1 MTRFPNTACLMM
13 TAATA
18 ALLALP
24 AHAEMSDGKIKIGV
38 LNDQTGVYSA
48 LGGTGSL
55 EAAKMAA
62 EEFGGKIGD
71 TPIEVVGADHQ
82 NKADIGSNIA
92 RQWYDRDQVDAIMD
106 LTTSS
111 VALAVQAISVEKKKI
126 TMITGGGTTE
136 LTGKACS
143 PYGFHWAY
151 DTHALAVSTGGA
163 LVEAGGDSW
172 FFLTADYAFGY
183 SLEENTTKTVDAKG
197 GKVLGTVRFPIGA
210 TDYSAFLLQA
220 QASGAKVV
228 GLASAGMDTQNQI
241 KQAAE
246 FGITAGG
253 QNLAGLLLMITDVH
267 GLGLEAAQGL
277 YFTESYYWDRNDAS
291 REFAAK
297 YEARTGA
304 KPSMVQAATY
314 SAARQYLKAVEAAG
328 TDETE
333 AVAAKLHEMPVQ
345 DAFAENGKVQ
355 ANGRMVSDVYLM
367 QVKTPAES
375 TGEWDLAKI
384 ISTTPGDV
392 AYLPAAESGCPLV
405 K

>member
-1 MTRFPNTACLMM
+1 MKSLYL
-13 TAATA
+13 TAAAA
-18 ALLALP
+18 ALLVTP
-24 AHAEMSDGKIKIGV
+24 AAAEMTDGKIKIGV
-38 LNDQTGVYSA
+38 LNDQSGVYSA

-55 EAAKMAA
+55 EAVKMAA

-71 TPIEVVGADHQ
+71 APIEVVGADHQ

-92 RQWYDRDQVDAIMD
+92 RQWYDTEQVDTIFD

-111 VALAVQAISVEKKKI
+111 VALAVRAISDEKKKI
-126 TMITGGGTTE
+126 TMVTGGGTTE

-163 LVEAGGDSW
+163 LVKAGGDSW
-172 FFLTADYAFGY
+172 YFLTADYAFGY
-183 SLEENTTKTVDAKG
+183 SLEENTTKTVEEAG
-197 GKVLGTVRFPIGA
+197 GKVLGNVRFPIGA

-267 GLGLEAAQGL
+267 GLGLQAAQGL
-277 YFTESYYWDRNDAS
+277 YLTESYYWDRNDAS
-291 REFAAK
+291 RAFAQK
-297 YEARTGA
+297 YKERTGA
-304 KPSMVQAATY
+304 MPSMVQAATY
-314 SAARQYLKAVEAAG
+314 SAARQYLKAIEAAG

-345 DAFAENGKVQ
+345 DAFAENGKVL
-355 ANGRMVSDVYLM
+355 ANGRMVSDVYLF
-367 QVKTPAES
+367 QVKKPEES
-375 TGEWDLAKI
+375 KGEWDYYNLIATI
-384 ISTTPGDV
+384 PGEE
-392 AYLPAAESGCPLV
+392 AYMKAEDSGCALV

>member
-1 MTRFPNTACLMM
+1 MLFRSACVF
-13 TAATA
+13 AISANA
-18 ALLALP
+18 SLAQDKPPL
-24 AHAEMSDGKIKIGV
+24 K
-38 LNDQTGVYSA
+38 
-48 LGGTGSL
+48 LGGILDMSSLYADITGSGS
-55 EAAKMAA
+55 ETAAKMAA
-62 EEFGGKIGD
+62 EDFGGAVLGRKIE
-71 TPIEVVGADHQ
+71 IVVGDHL
-82 NKADIGSNIA
+82 NKADLSANIA
-92 RQWYDRDQVDAIMD
+92 RDMIDNQGVEMIFDVAASA
-106 LTTSS
+106 T
-111 VALAVQAISVEKKKI
+111 ALAAAEIAKARGKIIMFNGPGSIRLSNEACGPYTVHYVFDTFAQANV
-126 TMITGGGTTE
+126 TGLAAVKSG
-136 LTGKACS
+136 L
-143 PYGFHWAY
+143 
-151 DTHALAVSTGGA
+151 DT
-163 LVEAGGDSW
+163 W

-267 GLGLEAAQGL
+267 GLGLQAAQGL
-277 YFTESYYWDRNDAS
+277 YLTESYYWDRNDAS
-291 REFAAK
+291 RAFAQK
-297 YEARTGA
+297 YKERTGA
-304 KPSMVQAATY
+304 MPSMVQAATY

>member
-1 MTRFPNTACLMM
+1 MKSLYL
-13 TAATA
+13 TAAAA
-18 ALLALP
+18 ALLVTP
-24 AHAEMSDGKIKIGV
+24 AAAEMTDGKIKIGV
-38 LNDQTGVYSA
+38 LNDQSGVYSA

-55 EAAKMAA
+55 EAVKMAA

-71 TPIEVVGADHQ
+71 APIEVVGADHQ

-92 RQWYDRDQVDAIMD
+92 RQWYDTEQVDTIFD

-111 VALAVQAISVEKKKI
+111 VALAVRALSDEKKKI
-126 TMITGGGTTE
+126 TMVTGGGTTD

-163 LVEAGGDSW
+163 LVKAGGNSW
-172 FFLTADYAFGY
+172 YFLTADYAFGY
-183 SLEENTTKTVDAKG
+183 SLEENTTKTVEGAG
-197 GKVLGTVRFPIGA
+197 GKVLGNVRFPIGA

-267 GLGLEAAQGL
+267 GLGLQAAQGL
-277 YFTESYYWDRNDAS
+277 YLTESYYWDRNDAS
-291 REFAAK
+291 RAFAQK
-297 YEARTGA
+297 YKERTGA
-304 KPSMVQAATY
+304 MPSMVQAATY
-314 SAARQYLKAVEAAG
+314 SAARQYLKAIEAAG

-345 DAFAENGKVQ
+345 DAFAENGKVL
-355 ANGRMVSDVYLM
+355 ANGRMVSDVYLF
-367 QVKTPAES
+367 QVKKPEES
-375 TGEWDLAKI
+375 KGEWDYYNLIATI
-384 ISTTPGDV
+384 PGEE
-392 AYLPAAESGCPLV
+392 AYMKAEDSGCALV